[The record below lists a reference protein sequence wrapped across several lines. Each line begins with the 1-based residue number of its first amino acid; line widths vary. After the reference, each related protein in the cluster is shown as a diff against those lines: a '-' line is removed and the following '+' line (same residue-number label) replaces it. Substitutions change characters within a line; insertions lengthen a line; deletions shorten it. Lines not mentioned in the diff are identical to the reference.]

1 MFSNVGKDFYP
12 QKEFLNANG
21 KRFFSGANDVR
32 EVDSVDQEGDG
43 TRYHLT
49 WKGRC
54 KYSILVDAQGVVVSW
69 RRESSGRQ
77 GCYVF

>member
-1 MFSNVGKDFYP
+1 MFSNVGKNFYP

-32 EVDSVDQEGDG
+32 EIDSVDQEGDNI
-43 TRYHLT
+43 RYHLT
-49 WKGRC
+49 WKVRC

-69 RRESSGRQ
+69 RRESSSRQ